1 MAARRRLAKLEGSL
15 SPLATTLLWRM
26 VPVGSLDRCVP
37 FVMVDHDYLYAP
49 PTRILA
55 KGACVREL
63 RLADVRRTIAGLGS
77 GRLSAQAPVMTNGNT
92 PGWHGFVKR
101 LSQRLTE
108 PVSGAQEDAWFILC
122 RKIERRLMTRRS
134 TTMAGGTESG
144 SFRPERLA
152 RFPWTHSPLRAD
164 RLE

>member
-1 MAARRRLAKLEGSL
+1 MAARRRPAKLEGNL

-26 VPVGSLDRCVP
+26 VPVGSLDSCVP

-55 KGACVREL
+55 KGACVREV
-63 RLADVRRTIAGLGS
+63 RLADVRRTIRGLGS

-108 PVSGAQEDAWFILC
+108 LVSGAQEDAWFILLPED
-122 RKIERRLMTRRS
+122 RASANDPTVHHNGRRYRIRFVP
-134 TTMAGGTESG
+134 AGTPGALSLDALTAEG
-144 SFRPERLA
+144 
-152 RFPWTHSPLRAD
+152 
-164 RLE
+164 